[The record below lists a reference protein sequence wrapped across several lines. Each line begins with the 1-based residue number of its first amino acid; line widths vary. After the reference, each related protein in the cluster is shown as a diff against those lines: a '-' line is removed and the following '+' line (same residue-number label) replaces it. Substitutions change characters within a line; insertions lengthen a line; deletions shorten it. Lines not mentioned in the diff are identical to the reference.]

1 MEDAPAIMTAQ
12 SPDTLSLQGA
22 ARARV
27 QWDVFFSLALLALAC
42 GLVLASML
50 STVRA
55 TRWVDQSWQV
65 AEVVTQ
71 LFGAVED
78 AESGQ
83 RGYLLTG
90 NENYLK
96 PYYRALQTIPGLKS
110 QLSELVEGSAL
121 HRRQLGILYPLIDTK
136 LSELSNTIE
145 DRKAQHTQASMDLVR
160 SDIGRSL
167 MDEIRLD
174 VDDFIRTENVMLR
187 ERNRTA
193 EWQRN
198 LMMSA
203 VLVMIVLAGMIAF
216 VMIRRARRHAT
227 DMHAANLAQHAEML
241 QREAAESQLRQSQK
255 MEALGQLTGGVAH
268 DFNNML
274 AVIVGNLEM
283 LIRRLPEQDGRNQK
297 LAENAFK
304 GAMRAAELTRS
315 LLAFSRQQPLKPK
328 AVDVNQ
334 CVSDMSTMLRRAIG
348 EDIQIEVVQGVGLWR
363 AYVDRPQLES
373 AILNLA
379 VNSRDAMSGSGRLTI
394 ETANALL
401 DQAYADAHEEVVQGQ
416 YVMVAVTDTGAGMPP
431 EVINRAFDP
440 FFTTKEVGQGTGLG
454 LSQVHGFARQ
464 SRGHVKIYSQV
475 GIGTTIKIYLPR
487 DTSDKSEAEPPRPTA
502 VELPRV
508 EQRKVLVVED
518 EADVRA
524 FALSALQDLGYETA
538 EADSASAA
546 LDMLA
551 RDEQITVL
559 LTDVVMPGV
568 DGPTLLDQAKGIRPD
583 IAVLFMTGYT
593 RNAVVHNGMLDQG
606 VRLISKPFTLD
617 ELARELRATIFHQAP
632 IAPSPMPPA
641 E

>member
-1 MEDAPAIMTAQ
+1 
-12 SPDTLSLQGA
+12 
-22 ARARV
+22 
-27 QWDVFFSLALLALAC
+27 
-42 GLVLASML
+42 
-50 STVRA
+50 
-55 TRWVDQSWQV
+55 
-65 AEVVTQ
+65 
-71 LFGAVED
+71 
-78 AESGQ
+78 
-83 RGYLLTG
+83 
-90 NENYLK
+90 
-96 PYYRALQTIPGLKS
+96 
-110 QLSELVEGSAL
+110 
-121 HRRQLGILYPLIDTK
+121 
-136 LSELSNTIE
+136 
-145 DRKAQHTQASMDLVR
+145 
-160 SDIGRSL
+160 
-167 MDEIRLD
+167 
-174 VDDFIRTENVMLR
+174 
-187 ERNRTA
+187 
-193 EWQRN
+193 
-198 LMMSA
+198 
-203 VLVMIVLAGMIAF
+203 
-216 VMIRRARRHAT
+216 
-227 DMHAANLAQHAEML
+227 ML